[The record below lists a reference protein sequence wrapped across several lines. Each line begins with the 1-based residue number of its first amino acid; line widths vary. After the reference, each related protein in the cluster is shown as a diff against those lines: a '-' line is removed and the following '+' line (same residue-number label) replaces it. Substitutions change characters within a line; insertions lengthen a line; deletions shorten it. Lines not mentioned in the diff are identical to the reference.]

1 MNSSLFKDLRN
12 LKLSGIAKT
21 LEVRNEQAIKE
32 KLSYMEFLELLIE
45 DELANRKDNS
55 YKKRFQKAH
64 FPFTKTLEEYDFNF
78 QPTLNRQEIYNLAT
92 CEFIR
97 KKENVVFIGP
107 PGTGKTHLSISIGI
121 KALQQG
127 YKVIFTTVS
136 DMMSALFESKADN
149 SYAQKLKYYLS
160 SDLLILDELGFRKL
174 NEHIV
179 DQFYE
184 IISQRYEKGSLIITS
199 NKTFDEWGNI
209 FWDSILASAILDRI
223 VHRCHLV
230 LIKGESYRMR
240 EQKENLKKSM

>member
-1 MNSSLFKDLRN
+1 MNSTLFKDLRN

-160 SDLLILDELGFRKL
+160 SDLLILDGLGFRKL
-174 NEHIV
+174 NEQIV

-223 VHRCHLV
+223 VHHCHLV

-240 EQKENLKKSM
+240 EQKETLKKSK

>member
-1 MNSSLFKDLRN
+1 MSNGMLGMGGSKNSGKLLEGQTPSTRFADVKGEDAALQEVEEIKD
-12 LKLSGIAKT
+12 
-21 LEVRNEQAIKE
+21 
-32 KLSYMEFLELLIE
+32 FLQDPSKYNALGARIPRGVLL
-45 DELANRKDNS
+45 
-55 YKKRFQKAH
+55 Y
-64 FPFTKTLEEYDFNF
+64 
-78 QPTLNRQEIYNLAT
+78 
-92 CEFIR
+92 
-97 KKENVVFIGP
+97 GP

-223 VHRCHLV
+223 VHHCHLV

>member
-1 MNSSLFKDLRN
+1 MNSTLFKDLRN

-136 DMMSALFESKADN
+136 DMMGALFESKADN

-174 NEHIV
+174 NEQIV

-223 VHRCHLV
+223 VHHCHLV
-230 LIKGESYRMR
+230 LIKGESFRMR
-240 EQKENLKKSM
+240 EQKENLKKSK

>member
-1 MNSSLFKDLRN
+1 MNSTLFKDLRN

-223 VHRCHLV
+223 VHHCHLV

-240 EQKENLKKSM
+240 EQKENLKKSK

>member
-1 MNSSLFKDLRN
+1 MDSTLTKNLRN
-12 LKLSGIAKT
+12 LKLSGVVKT
-21 LEVRNEQAIKE
+21 VEVRNEQAIKE

-45 DELANRKDNS
+45 DELTNRKDNS

-223 VHRCHLV
+223 VHHCHLV

-240 EQKENLKKSM
+240 EQKETLKKSK

>member
-1 MNSSLFKDLRN
+1 MNNTLTKNLKN
-12 LKLSGIAKT
+12 LKLSGVVKT
-21 LEVRNEQAIKE
+21 VEVRNEQAIKE

-45 DELANRKDNS
+45 DELTNRKDNS

-78 QPTLNRQEIYNLAT
+78 QPTLNHQEIYNLAT

-97 KKENVVFIGP
+97 KKENIVFIGP
-107 PGTGKTHLSISIGI
+107 PGTGKTHLSVSIGI

-149 SYAQKLKYYLS
+149 SYAQKLRYYLS
-160 SDLLILDELGFRKL
+160 CDLLILDELGFRKL
-174 NEHIV
+174 NEQIV

-184 IISQRYEKGSLIITS
+184 IVSQRYEKGSLIITS
-199 NKTFDEWGNI
+199 NKTFDEWGHI
-209 FWDSILASAILDRI
+209 FWDSILVSAILDRI
-223 VHRCHLV
+223 VHHCHLV
-230 LIKGESYRMR
+230 LIKGESFRMK
-240 EQKENLKKSM
+240 EQKDKLKKK

>member
-1 MNSSLFKDLRN
+1 MNSTLFKDLRN

-45 DELANRKDNS
+45 DEFANRKDNS

-223 VHRCHLV
+223 VHHCHLV

>member
-1 MNSSLFKDLRN
+1 MITLTKNLRN
-12 LKLSGIAKT
+12 LKLSGVVKT
-21 LEVRNEQAIKE
+21 IEVRNEQAIKE

-45 DELANRKDNS
+45 DELTNRKDNS
-55 YKKRFQKAH
+55 YKKRSQKAH
-64 FPFTKTLEEYDFNF
+64 FPFTKALEEYDFNF

-97 KKENVVFIGP
+97 KKENIVFIGP

-160 SDLLILDELGFRKL
+160 CDLLILDELGFRKL

-223 VHRCHLV
+223 VHHCHLV
-230 LIKGESYRMR
+230 LIKGESFRMK
-240 EQKENLKKSM
+240 EQKDKLKKK

>member
-1 MNSSLFKDLRN
+1 MNSTLFKDLRN

-223 VHRCHLV
+223 VHHCHLV

-240 EQKENLKKSM
+240 EQKETLKKSM

>member
-1 MNSSLFKDLRN
+1 MNSTLFKDLRN

-21 LEVRNEQAIKE
+21 LEVRNEQAIRE

-223 VHRCHLV
+223 VHHSHLV

-240 EQKENLKKSM
+240 EQKETLKKSK